1 MSPEIKIITY
11 LLFVISLFF
20 VRDLNVYLL
29 LCIPC
34 FILLIKIPLKILKSG
49 WIPIS
54 LLLTFTFVSNMF
66 YQQGRILF
74 SSGLFVITQEG
85 VHTAV
90 VRTMRVFFMI
100 AGVKILMNATKTEIL
115 TGALRRILKP
125 LERLKIPVDEF
136 FQITELTMKSLP
148 VIKEQTFCM
157 YRERVNKEQPGGYLE
172 RVKMISGLLIPM
184 FVRSIR
190 TPDKIYRENGNIERN
205 TTSGEESN
213 K

>member
-29 LCIPC
+29 ICVP
-34 FILLIKIPLKILKSG
+34 FSILLIKIPLKTLKRG

-54 LLLTFTFVSNMF
+54 LLLTFTFVGNMF

-85 VHTAV
+85 IHTAV

-115 TGALRRILKP
+115 IGALRKILKP
-125 LERLKIPVDEF
+125 LERLKLPVEEF
-136 FQITELTMKSLP
+136 FKITELTMKSLP
-148 VIKEQTFCM
+148 VIKEQTVCM
-157 YRERVNKEQPGGYLE
+157 YRERVNREQPGGYLE
-172 RVKMISGLLIPM
+172 RVKTVSGLLVPM

-190 TPDKIYRENGNIERN
+190 EPDKIFQKNRKNE
-205 TTSGEESN
+205 TTAASGEESN
-213 K
+213 T